1 MLQPSKEQ
9 VVDLATFKPDRV
21 EKDWRKIFKLG
32 SAGRLSS
39 LFFHPIET
47 LTPTKTVGLGVTH
60 LNLEM
65 VTSFNTFAQPPFAG
79 FDRNLTPFGNPAVDA
94 LFQPWWYGI
103 TTISSFV
110 VTFYIEVTG
119 QSTFDVSGRGSHF
132 VSEVLGGGSKVVSG
146 QTTVSVIVKVVLPQD
161 YVGGRLVQTSGG
173 PWRWYATRLTLP
185 PLVLSL

>member
-1 MLQPSKEQ
+1 M
-9 VVDLATFKPDRV
+9 
-21 EKDWRKIFKLG
+21 
-32 SAGRLSS
+32 
-39 LFFHPIET
+39 
-47 LTPTKTVGLGVTH
+47 
-60 LNLEM
+60 
-65 VTSFNTFAQPPFAG
+65 
-79 FDRNLTPFGNPAVDA
+79 

-119 QSTFDVSGRGSHF
+119 QSTFDVSGRGSNIPQR
-132 VSEVLGGGSKVVSG
+132 SSGRWIKVLSG

-173 PWRWYATRLTLP
+173 QWRWYATRLTLP